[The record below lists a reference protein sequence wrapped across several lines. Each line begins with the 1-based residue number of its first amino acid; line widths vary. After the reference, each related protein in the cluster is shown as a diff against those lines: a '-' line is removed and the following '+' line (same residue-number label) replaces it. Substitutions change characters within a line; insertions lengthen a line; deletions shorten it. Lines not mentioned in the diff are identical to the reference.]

1 MKAPI
6 LTLLAAASCLMPSY
20 AKADLIG
27 STYTM
32 DGAYSLCMA
41 NTDVIISNVV
51 AAPYS
56 VATLIISNSAASA
69 IKVFWVAPGRAVGNE
84 TKNQFSLPGGK
95 VVEIKVNMVFPGLV
109 TYTTLLEHDV
119 PLISTG
125 LTDIIPELLYYKF
138 AEGSQSFQ
146 SGLRFFENPPVS
158 LTDSSLH
165 GGTTGT
171 VTATVPIEWVTN
183 QTSTPFSAIHFNGS
197 STSLDTH
204 NGTDFNFTTNL
215 FTINIWVRPLVYNCI
230 LVGNGQYLN
239 SGWYVWLNPYGSV
252 GLSAENNG
260 IDTYLWTPASTV
272 SPGEWSMLTLVRINT
287 STVLIYKNA
296 VLQQTFGSFGNPT
309 SCSDS
314 LLFGDYHGGGYHY
327 DGDLG
332 VARIYDHVLSAE
344 EINTL
349 FINGIIP

>member
-1 MKAPI
+1 MKTPI
-6 LTLLAAASCLMPSY
+6 LPLLAAAVCLIPGHARAAFS
-20 AKADLIG
+20 G

-32 DGAYSLCMA
+32 DGAYSLCLA
-41 NTDVIISNVV
+41 NTDVTISNVV
-51 AAPYS
+51 AAPYDA
-56 VATLIISNSAASA
+56 ATLIISNSAASA
-69 IKVFWVAPGRAVGNE
+69 IKVYWVAPGRAVGTE
-84 TKNQFSLPGGK
+84 TKNQFSLAGGK

-109 TYTTLLEHDV
+109 TYATQLEHDV

-125 LTDIIPELLYYKF
+125 PTDIIPELLYYKLT
-138 AEGSQSFQ
+138 EGSQSFQ
-146 SGLRFFENPPVS
+146 SGSRFFENPPVS
-158 LTDSSLH
+158 LTDSSIL

-171 VTATVPIEWVTN
+171 VTAAVPIEWVTN
-183 QTSTPFSAIHFNGS
+183 QTATPFSAIHFNGN

-230 LVGNGQYLN
+230 LAGNGQYLY
-239 SGWYVWLNPYGSV
+239 SGWYVWLNSYGSV
-252 GLSAENNG
+252 GMSAENNG

-272 SPGEWSMLTLVRINT
+272 TLGEWSMLTLVRTNT

-309 SCSDS
+309 SCGDS
-314 LLFGDYHGGGYHY
+314 VLFGDYHGGGYHY

-332 VARIYDHVLSAE
+332 VVRIYDRALSTD

-349 FINGIIP
+349 YINGIIP